1 MKLNP
6 KNAVITGLAA
16 FLLAA
21 GVSSC
26 SHAEPHTYSLDVV
39 LWRDMGGVASFV
51 DADGNVWEMDS
62 ENWFGQY
69 DNFEITLDDQGTGT
83 QFDDKIVAVR
93 AR

>member
-26 SHAEPHTYSLDVV
+26 SHAEKRTYSLDVV

-51 DADGNVWEMDS
+51 DADGNTWEMDS

>member
-26 SHAEPHTYSLDVV
+26 SHAEPCTYTLDVT

>member
-26 SHAEPHTYSLDVV
+26 SHAEPRTYSLDVV

-51 DADGNVWEMDS
+51 DADGRLIDWVEEGFLKDLPIADDIICTYCTGR
-62 ENWFGQY
+62 EEDDIEFFG
-69 DNFEITLDDQGTGT
+69 
-83 QFDDKIVAVR
+83 
-93 AR
+93 

>member
-21 GVSSC
+21 GMSSC
-26 SHAEPHTYSLDVV
+26 SHAEPRTYTLDVT
-39 LWRDMGGVASFV
+39 LWRDMNGVASFV

-62 ENWFGQY
+62 ENWFADH
-69 DNFEITLDDQGTGT
+69 DNYEITLDDQGTGE
-83 QFDDKIVAVR
+83 QYDDKIVAVR

>member
-21 GVSSC
+21 GVLSC
-26 SHAEPHTYSLDVV
+26 SRAEPRTYSLDVV

-51 DADGNVWEMDS
+51 DSDGNTWEMDS